1 MRLIGHLLGGFGLL
15 LVATWLIWRAAH
27 VERTGFS
34 KVSDNVI
41 RVLTLGSSPTRE
53 GWLWRLRATNLVMA
67 GIILIGAVTLLATA

>member
-1 MRLIGHLLGGFGLL
+1 
-15 LVATWLIWRAAH
+15 